1 MELTPGAGLPLG
13 ASDYMPSEAASRR
26 IFWIILL
33 IFGALMFIG
42 FLWAF
47 WSAAPALSGIPQHQG
62 KMTRDACI
70 ACHLH
75 GVNAPLMPHRDLGRC
90 ALCHVA
96 Q

>member
-1 MELTPGAGLPLG
+1 
-13 ASDYMPSEAASRR
+13 MPSEAASRR
-26 IFWIILL
+26 IFWTILL

-47 WSAAPALSGIPQHQG
+47 WGAAPALSGIPQHQG
-62 KMTRDACI
+62 EINRDACI

-90 ALCHVA
+90 SLCHTA